1 MSIKYSFSEF
11 PQNSS
16 VQLPV
21 LQKYLYFPW
30 TGDFVGSH
38 VPFLLLILISP
49 SGFKFHMIPSKKE
62 AFLAYRSGNRSLLR
76 VLSFVHSES
85 LLLKSCSVL
94 GPLLGARNK
103 QNQGTNK
110 HQPKTPASMA
120 LTFKVKEPDI

>member
-1 MSIKYSFSEF
+1 MSIRYSFSEF

-16 VQLPV
+16 VQLPA
-21 LQKYLYFPW
+21 LQKYLYFPC

-62 AFLAYRSGNRSLLR
+62 GFFAYRSGNRSLLR

-85 LLLKSCSVL
+85 HFAKELLC
-94 GPLLGARNK
+94 ARP
-103 QNQGTNK
+103 T
-110 HQPKTPASMA
+110 SRS
-120 LTFKVKEPDI
+120 